1 MRIITF
7 FFLFIFG
14 LNFSQTTQETI
25 NWINKMS
32 YNRHYVISAEKTKVT
47 LLNTRHVQGWAT
59 ISTYEIINPSTV
71 SKIFYS
77 IDKDGW
83 GLINIVFNKQTS
95 IPTKTVIKYENNTNK
110 DEEKIELDGTCFL
123 CGYDW
128 SNIDELLENIEI
140 QSLALEEITST
151 KSKIFNDELTK
162 FKEEVILLIIETLNQ
177 KIQDDNFDINFVNKF
192 SK

>member
-110 DEEKIELDGTCFL
+110 DEEKIE
-123 CGYDW
+123 
-128 SNIDELLENIEI
+128 E
-140 QSLALEEITST
+140 
-151 KSKIFNDELTK
+151 
-162 FKEEVILLIIETLNQ
+162 
-177 KIQDDNFDINFVNKF
+177 KIQNSILISLPSGNKTESINKAYLHLFKKF
-192 SK
+192 NTKIKEGDTF